1 MLLLRMTIRK
11 KKWFT
16 GFTKLTGISLSNEWW
31 CKQEISN
38 PCKEIVFLQSMKSIS
53 SDPSSV
59 CDLLTLTVLRHTL
72 QSGTTS
78 GQKQFFCKV
87 RIFNDSPSKIFCNRL
102 DINFALFISLTL
114 NFPKWPWVNILI
126 NPQVLCYLCLKY
138 ELSMFLQK
146 IDFSLF
152 FPVTL
157 NLQKKWPMLKT
168 RTYL

>member
-1 MLLLRMTIRK
+1 MLLLRMPIRK
-11 KKWFT
+11 KNWFT

-31 CKQEISN
+31 CKHEISN
-38 PCKEIVFLQSMKSIS
+38 PCKEIVFLQIEVDFIRSFVCMRSADFNCFKAYSTKWHNLRSKAISLQGEDFQWFSIN
-53 SDPSSV
+53 
-59 CDLLTLTVLRHTL
+59 
-72 QSGTTS
+72 
-78 GQKQFFCKV
+78 F
-87 RIFNDSPSKIFCNRL
+87 FCNRL

-126 NPQVLCYLCLKY
+126 NPQVLSYLCLKY